1 MSIEKTRSAILT
13 VSNFD
18 LIVYKVTTVQVN
30 DSKLHR
36 LIGET
41 LRDRRKQT
49 GMTQTDL
56 ASKVGLLRTSITN
69 IEAGRQKPPIQV
81 LYNICLVLGIEAR
94 EILPTNAEALQG
106 EMVEVEVEGKKT
118 SVPPKAAKLLNEL
131 LTQ

>member
-81 LYNICLVLGIEAR
+81 LYNICLALGIEAR

-106 EMVEVEVEGKKT
+106 EMVEVEVEGKKK

>member
-1 MSIEKTRSAILT
+1 
-13 VSNFD
+13 
-18 LIVYKVTTVQVN
+18 VQVN

-81 LYNICLVLGIEAR
+81 LYNICLALGIEAR

-106 EMVEVEVEGKKT
+106 EMVEVEVEGKKK

>member
-94 EILPTNAEALQG
+94 EILPTNA
-106 EMVEVEVEGKKT
+106 
-118 SVPPKAAKLLNEL
+118 
-131 LTQ
+131 